1 MVDIFLVLLIFAH
14 QACAIAGDTACE
26 MVFRF
31 PNFKSPVGPS
41 TVCPTGLVLKLAKL
55 GLEDTLKLGRS
66 GDHSRRPG
74 DQSWGFQGPFHQL

>member
-1 MVDIFLVLLIFAH
+1 MVDIFFVLLIFAH
-14 QACAIAGDTACE
+14 QACAIAGDT
-26 MVFRF
+26 
-31 PNFKSPVGPS
+31 NYKSPVGPS